1 MCEYSDW
8 KSSKPGYTNS
18 KFFQNS
24 ASIGPEDWTE
34 VPPRRRYRF
43 PVSIMYLRK
52 SNGFNRGRPSQWTF
66 SVILLMGIGR
76 VSPKSSRIGW
86 ILSSAFL
93 LLMFATFLITPQ
105 CATALPVPLASL
117 KADFAMSTTWRHGT
131 SARMDFNP
139 WVWQWWLWGCA
150 NVLRRTKC

>member
-52 SNGFNRGRPSQWTF
+52 SNGFNRGRPSQWRF

-131 SARMDFNP
+131 SARMDFQP
-139 WVWQWWLWGCA
+139 MSLAMVALGMCQH
-150 NVLRRTKC
+150 VSRTKC